1 MNLPPSTPITFEP
14 VINALAAAIA
24 PYLAAHLQKAQTA
37 TDASQDTEPLTQ
49 KEAAAF
55 LKCNVNTL
63 IKWGKRGLVKPLKK
77 GNRVYYQKA
86 DLLAANNGQ
95 SS

>member
-1 MNLPPSTPITFEP
+1 MKLPPSTPITFEP

-24 PYLAAHLQKAQTA
+24 PYLAAHLQKAQVA
-37 TDASQDTEPLTQ
+37 TEAPQDTELLTQ

-63 IKWGKRGLVKPLKK
+63 IKWGKKDIVKFIKK

-95 SS
+95 NS